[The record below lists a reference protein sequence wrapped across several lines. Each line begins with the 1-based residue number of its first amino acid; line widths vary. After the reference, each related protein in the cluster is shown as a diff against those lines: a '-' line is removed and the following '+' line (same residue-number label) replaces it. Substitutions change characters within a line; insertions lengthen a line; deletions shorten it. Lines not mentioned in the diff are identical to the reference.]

1 MLPKYAGENLGNLVF
16 RMVVRVGGL
25 SAIPYKA
32 WESACE
38 LHRLAFLQILHL
50 KKIKVTGFQA
60 VKPSKLKHPFIF
72 KSRREKK
79 KEKSSKND
87 YVLSF

>member
-50 KKIKVTGFQA
+50 KK
-60 VKPSKLKHPFIF
+60 SK
-72 KSRREKK
+72 
-79 KEKSSKND
+79 
-87 YVLSF
+87 